1 MNIFGYEDE
10 TRYCI
15 YNSKQTF
22 EKHFNL
28 LL

>member
-1 MNIFGYEDE
+1 MNIFVYEDE